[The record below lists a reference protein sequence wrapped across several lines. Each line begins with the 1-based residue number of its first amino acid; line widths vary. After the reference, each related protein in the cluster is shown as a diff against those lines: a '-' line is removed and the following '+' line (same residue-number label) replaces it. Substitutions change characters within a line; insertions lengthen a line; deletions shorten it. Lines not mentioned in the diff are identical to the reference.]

1 MPLQFQ
7 GIRYCREGRN
17 GMKEDEEKVQ
27 VTGTVW
33 LDKADKVFLGSDRIE
48 LLEKIQAHG
57 SITRAAKAVGISY
70 KTAWEIVDAMNN
82 LADKP
87 LVVRVTGG
95 KGGGGTHLTPE
106 GQKVISSFKIVQ
118 EEHKIFLNNI
128 AHKIDDMEEFYK
140 FVRRM
145 SLKVSARN
153 IFKGTIRCIKKGAV
167 NSEVEL
173 VIPSGDVI
181 ISVITNESVENLSL
195 SEDTDTYAIIKS
207 SSVILGRDL
216 LNTRLSA
223 SNILCGNVAKIVPGA
238 VNTEVTVRLSG
249 ENTICAVITNESA
262 NFLAFTE
269 GDHACALFQAS
280 NVILGVD

>member
-1 MPLQFQ
+1 M
-7 GIRYCREGRN
+7 N
-17 GMKEDEEKVQ
+17 EDEDKVH

-33 LDKADKVFLGSDRIE
+33 LDKAEKVFLGSDRIE
-48 LLEKIQAHG
+48 LLEKIQALG

-87 LVVRVTGG
+87 LVVRLTGG

-106 GQKVISSFKIVQ
+106 GQNVISSFKIVQ
-118 EEHKIFLNNI
+118 EEHNTFLNNI
-128 AHKIDDMEEFYK
+128 AHKIGDMEEFYK

-153 IFKGTIRCIKKGAV
+153 IFKGTIRSVKKGAV

-181 ISVITNESVENLSL
+181 ISVITNESVENLNL
-195 SEDTDTYAIIKS
+195 REGTDSYAIIKS

-216 LNTRLSA
+216 QNTRLSA
-223 SNILCGNVAKIVPGA
+223 SNILCGNVANIVPGA
-238 VNTEVTVRLSG
+238 VSTEVTVRLSG
-249 ENTICAVITNESA
+249 ENTICAIITNESA

-269 GDHACALFQAS
+269 GDQACALFQAS